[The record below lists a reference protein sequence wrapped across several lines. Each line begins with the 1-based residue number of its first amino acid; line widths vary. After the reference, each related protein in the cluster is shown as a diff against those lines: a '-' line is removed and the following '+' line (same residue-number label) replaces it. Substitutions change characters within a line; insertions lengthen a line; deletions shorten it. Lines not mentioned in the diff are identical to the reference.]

1 MSDDKDPLTS
11 SLRLLIPQ
19 FKMYYFILANT
30 ESFVGD
36 EYIPEVGLEIVL
48 YLLDAGEPSTVRA
61 HQAHAHTVYITMI
74 MLTVS
79 KKNFFLLYPANY
91 HVL

>member
-1 MSDDKDPLTS
+1 
-11 SLRLLIPQ
+11 
-19 FKMYYFILANT
+19 MYYFILANT

-79 KKNFFLLYPANY
+79 KKIFCCCCILPITMFYRSKK
-91 HVL
+91 